1 MDNRDQ
7 KEKEL
12 IELFNNMN
20 PYDKENLLEYARR
33 ITNREFEFSR
43 DTGDKDM
50 VKIAEFCDIEV
61 YMDSNFSGAPS
72 VELNYL
78 DEDITGSID
87 LDKGEVE
94 GDFSKY
100 VVPVIEA
107 WYQDNK
113 NLLRSMWES
122 RQIEIVPAWE

>member
-1 MDNRDQ
+1 MDNRDK

-33 ITNREFEFSR
+33 ITNRELDFYR

-61 YMDSNFSGAPS
+61 YMDSRFSGAPS

-87 LDKGEVE
+87 LDRGKVE

-113 NLLRSMWES
+113 KLLRSMWES
-122 RQIEIVPAWE
+122 KQIEIVPAWE